1 MIELDNSE
9 ERNVMQV
16 SIDHLIEHLS
26 DTLIEGMDISYG
38 STAADVRHVTQRLIT
53 AAMLKERLAWK

>member
-1 MIELDNSE
+1 MLKIDDTA

-16 SIDHLIEHLS
+16 AIDHLIEHLS
-26 DTLIEGMDISYG
+26 ETLIEQQDRAYG